1 MVKQLKK
8 PAGDGAASAAASGAR
23 AASVKLGGSGGV
35 STRKKCNVYVI
46 FEGTASPSLRA
57 AFAKRADWRDG
68 AAAHE
73 ETSEE
78 TRPRGSASP
87 PTTGWQ
93 RAAQNV
99 RCHEALQRA
108 SGRGG
113 VAFCWRHM
121 APKQPDTSSVV
132 VNRWH
137 GSESLTEKDRMLRAL
152 LAYHEARGLTR
163 TLALA
168 LTLTLTLDPR
178 PHPSLNPNPYPS
190 PHPTTRRGAST
201 PSARRTPR
209 CCRSPSS
216 CPPCTS
222 RRAPY
227 PPSRRG
233 RASRRRTPRPP
244 PRRSPAC
251 PPPGARA
258 TCGCSSPRAAA
269 AARAS
274 GSARAFT
281 RRRPNPNPAPT
292 P

>member
-1 MVKQLKK
+1 MKQLKK
-8 PAGDGAASAAASGAR
+8 PAGDRATSAAASGAR

-78 TRPRGSASP
+78 TRPRGCASP

-121 APKQPDTSSVV
+121 APKQPDTSSIV

-163 TLALA
+163 TLAL
-168 LTLTLTLDPR
+168 TLTLTLNPR
-178 PHPSLNPNPYPS
+178 PSPS
-190 PHPTTRRGAST
+190 PKP
-201 PSARRTPR
+201 
-209 CCRSPSS
+209 
-216 CPPCTS
+216 
-222 RRAPY
+222 
-227 PPSRRG
+227 
-233 RASRRRTPRPP
+233 
-244 PRRSPAC
+244 
-251 PPPGARA
+251 
-258 TCGCSSPRAAA
+258 
-269 AARAS
+269 
-274 GSARAFT
+274 
-281 RRRPNPNPAPT
+281 
-292 P
+292 